1 MKKFRPLKHII
12 ALLLVG
18 VGVVTLVGCGA
29 GLPGELVSQAKEIPK
44 SADATQLEVDKD
56 RSDFS
61 SFQQTD
67 EYVSFLKRY
76 SEREN
81 WEEKFNQATR
91 ELANAKKTYVDLA
104 EPLLKKNKPEL
115 VQELT
120 DLIRKLKERMKDAR
134 AIARSPSER
143 AAFLSDARKN
153 TQKLVAQ
160 AEEDNAS
167 IKDVIRS
174 IEIKARKAQKDYE
187 AKREDIDGRLAP
199 FTKWE
204 QEADEG
210 LKVATVELA
219 KDETERD
226 YALLAD
232 GATLNGVNL
241 EKASK
246 QGEILGG
253 KLDELYD
260 SFSRILEDQKA
271 DYFVSIV
278 RESWNEALDGGQR
291 QYKYPAILVD
301 GEVYEVLTG
310 LAGDGTF
317 ATITNN
323 RYLKLNIDQRIWDA
337 LNINPTDNWPNRHNS
352 AVFWIE
358 GWNLKAFQKYVE
370 VRGVERTDTDWIE
383 VDQETYEYYF
393 KCLNMTIATKPYGMY
408 LEEESKECIPAGM
421 EYVGNPE
428 YGEWK
433 KDKNGDSFWEFYVKY
448 AVIRSLIW
456 GPVYSPFY
464 YNAWSPWYT
473 GGYWG
478 ARPYYGVGTAATY
491 GTYGAQTKQSSNYK
505 NSGFEKRGGTAKTPT
520 SIRNAGAAT
529 RNRGPGSGK

>member
-1 MKKFRPLKHII
+1 ML
-12 ALLLVG
+12 AGCG
-18 VGVVTLVGCGA
+18 VG
-29 GLPGELVSQAKEIPK
+29 LPQELVRQAKEIPK

-61 SFQQTD
+61 SFQETD
-67 EYVSFLKRY
+67 EYVSFLQRY
-76 SEREN
+76 SENEK
-81 WEEKFNQATR
+81 WEEKFQQASS
-91 ELANAKKTYVDLA
+91 ELTNVKKTYTDLA
-104 EPLLKKNKPEL
+104 QPLLKKNKPEL
-115 VQELT
+115 AQELT
-120 DLIRKLKERMKDAR
+120 DLIQKLKDRMKNAR
-134 AIARSPSER
+134 AIARSPNKR

-153 TQKLVAQ
+153 TQNLVSQAQ
-160 AEEDNAS
+160 EDNAA
-167 IKDVIRS
+167 IDEVIQS
-174 IEIKARKAQKDYE
+174 VEIKAHKAQKDYE
-187 AKREDIDGRLAP
+187 TKREDIDGRLAP

-210 LKVATVELA
+210 LKVAAAELA

-226 YALLAD
+226 YAALAD

-241 EKASK
+241 EKAIK
-246 QGEILGG
+246 QGEIFKGII
-253 KLDELYD
+253 DELYD

-278 RESWNEALDGGQR
+278 RESWNAALDGGAR
-291 QYKYPAILVD
+291 QYKYDAVLVD

-310 LAGDGTF
+310 LPGAGTF
-317 ATITNN
+317 ATVTRN
-323 RYLKLNIDQRIWDA
+323 YLNLRIDERIWAA

-352 AVFWIE
+352 AEFWIE
-358 GWNLKAFQKYVE
+358 EWDLKAFHKYVE
-370 VRGVERTDTDWIE
+370 VRGAERTDTDWIE
-383 VDQETYEYYF
+383 VDEEDYQYYF
-393 KCLNMTIATKPYGMY
+393 ECLNMTIATKPYGMY
-408 LEEESKECIPAGM
+408 LEEQSAECIPAGM

-433 KDKNGDSFWEFYVKY
+433 KDEHGDSFWEFYIKY

-464 YNAWSPWYT
+464 RSMWSPWYG

-478 ARPYYGVGTAATY
+478 ARPYYGVGTVVTY

-529 RNRGPGSGK
+529 RNRGPSSGK